1 MNTEQTAISLA
12 PGQLNVLLEQA
23 AQRGA
28 EIAIT
33 DMVCYHY
40 NDACER
46 LGISY
51 PTLQK
56 RIKEGKIHPVD
67 GRITG
72 AELRR
77 YLIEH
82 GRKH

>member
-1 MNTEQTAISLA
+1 MNEATLHIA
-12 PGQLNVLLEQA
+12 PGQLGVLLEQA

-40 NDACER
+40 KDACKR

-51 PTLQK
+51 NTLQK
-56 RIKEGKIHPVD
+56 RILEGKIRPVD

-77 YLIEH
+77 YL
-82 GRKH
+82 RNL